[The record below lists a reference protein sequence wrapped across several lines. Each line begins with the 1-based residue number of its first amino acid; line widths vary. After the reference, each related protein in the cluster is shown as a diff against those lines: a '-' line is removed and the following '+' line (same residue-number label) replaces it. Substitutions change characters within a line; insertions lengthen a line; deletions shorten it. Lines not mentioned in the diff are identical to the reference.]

1 MNEEG
6 RDISEFNGSQLKL
19 FRIDEAIKGINQCRH
34 SLDIQQWLF
43 FLQDFDM
50 ELESV
55 KKKEEKEDLDND
67 LKKIAELVQQT
78 LQIKSNPRIRNKS
91 TSVELIDSLNLY
103 QKKLLTI
110 FKSSGLEMKLA
121 GDAMSSFGRN

>member
-1 MNEEG
+1 MSDEA

-34 SLDIQQWLF
+34 TLDIQQWLF

-55 KKKEEKEDLDND
+55 KKEQEKVDLDKD
-67 LKKIAELVQQT
+67 LKKIAELVQQN
-78 LQIKSNPRIRNKS
+78 LQLKMNPRIRNKT
-91 TSVELIDSLNLY
+91 TSVELIDSLNAY
-103 QKKLLTI
+103 QKKLLSI

-121 GDAMSSFGRN
+121 GDAMSRFGK

>member
-1 MNEEG
+1 MEEG

-19 FRIDEAIKGINQCRH
+19 FRIDESIKGINQCRH
-34 SLDIQQWLF
+34 NLDIQQWLF

-55 KKKEEKEDLDND
+55 KKKEEKEELDKD
-67 LKKIAELVQQT
+67 LKDIAELVQQN
-78 LQIKSNPRIRNKS
+78 LQIRNNPRIKNK
-91 TSVELIDSLNLY
+91 TVSVELIDSLNGY